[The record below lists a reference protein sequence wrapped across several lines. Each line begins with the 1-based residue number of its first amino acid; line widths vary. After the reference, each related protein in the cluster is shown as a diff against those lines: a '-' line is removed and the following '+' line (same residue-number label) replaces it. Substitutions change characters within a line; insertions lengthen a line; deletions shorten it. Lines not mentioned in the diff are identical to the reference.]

1 MHVKCDMLYVACYM
15 WHVICDMLNV
25 ACALGSYILC
35 IHIINIF

>member
-25 ACALGSYILC
+25 ACGLGSYILC